1 MPYYVHRYLLHH
13 TVMMLMMSLGPILFG
28 SNSTTALLVAR
39 ATVADLMALL
49 LANVRSMRFT
59 QDAQVI
65 PDTCK

>member
-1 MPYYVHRYLLHH
+1 
-13 TVMMLMMSLGPILFG
+13 MSLGPILFG

-49 LANVRSMRFT
+49 LASVRSMRFT